1 MVRLACKR
9 KNAGPGGMTMQIPVL
24 VEPIA
29 NIGFR
34 ARSGEPLPVSQDG
47 ATPVEGNLETIIL
60 KCLAKEPAR
69 RYGSARRAGRAGS
82 FRTAVMLLAN
92 GFQSLVAEDRLVAVP
107 VADDPSP

>member
-1 MVRLACKR
+1 
-9 KNAGPGGMTMQIPVL
+9 MQIPVL

-34 ARSGEPLPVSQDG
+34 ARSGEPLPVSADG

-69 RYGSARRAGRAGS
+69 RYGSARE
-82 FRTAVMLLAN
+82 LAEP
-92 GFQSLVAEDRLVAVP
+92 A
-107 VADDPSP
+107 PSALR